1 MTDPIH
7 EQLSAFLDGELSVAE
22 SELLL
27 KRIERDPELKVLLER
42 YVLAGES
49 LRATAVQA
57 RPSRD
62 FSTRVA
68 AAIDGD
74 SAPGRARL
82 RAAQWLKPVA
92 GGAIA
97 AGVAA
102 VALVSFQMTPMFA
115 SQEAAQDANVSAEKT
130 PRVASRVTSVATSNS
145 QRLAGQGSNRS
156 LDGSGSA
163 SFVVPMPAPQRA
175 APPIHVVNNGR
186 LANFVVA
193 HSEYSSPLG
202 RRNVLTGLV
211 AADLPADQPVEQF
224 IVEQLALDETTLPPP
239 LPQPAT
245 GEAANR
251 GMLSRSPR

>member
-7 EQLSAFLDGELSVAE
+7 EQLSAFLDGELSAAE

-27 KRIERDPELKVLLER
+27 KRVERDPDLKVRLER
-42 YVLAGES
+42 YVLAGEA

-68 AAIDGD
+68 AAIDGE
-74 SAPGRARL
+74 SIPARAR
-82 RAAQWLKPVA
+82 RQAARWLKPVA

-102 VALVSFQMTPMFA
+102 VALVSFQVMPQGAALVA
-115 SQEAAQDANVSAEKT
+115 SQDAARD
-130 PRVASRVTSVATSNS
+130 SVATNEVGTLLVQTPVS
-145 QRLAGQGSNRS
+145 QTSSSKGSDS
-156 LDGSGSA
+156 YIVPQSGER
-163 SFVVPMPAPQRA
+163 RA
-175 APPIHVVNNGR
+175 APPIQVVNNGR

-211 AADLPADQPVEQF
+211 AEDLPADQPVEQF
-224 IVEQLALDETTLPPP
+224 VVEQLAVDETAAPPP
-239 LPQPAT
+239 ARPPVA
-245 GEAANR
+245 GDPANR
-251 GMLSRSPR
+251 GMLSNSPR

>member
-7 EQLSAFLDGELSVAE
+7 EQLSAFLDGELSSAE

-27 KRIERDPELKVLLER
+27 KRVERDPQLKVLLER
-42 YVLAGES
+42 YVLAGEA

-57 RPSRD
+57 RPSRE
-62 FSTRVA
+62 FAARVSA
-68 AAIDGD
+68 GIASD

-82 RAAQWLKPVA
+82 HIAQWLKPVA

-102 VALVSFQMTPMFA
+102 VALVSLQTTSQVSTPMATTQVAQETAREASSAQMTNQNA
-115 SQEAAQDANVSAEKT
+115 S
-130 PRVASRVTSVATSNS
+130 
-145 QRLAGQGSNRS
+145 
-156 LDGSGSA
+156 
-163 SFVVPMPAPQRA
+163 SFVVPTNEHRVT
-175 APPIHVVNNGR
+175 PPFQVAVNGR

-211 AADLPADQPVEQF
+211 AEEVALGQPEQM
-224 IVEQLALDETTLPPP
+224 P
-239 LPQPAT
+239 LYEEIAPTPKAEATKQPMIS
-245 GEAANR
+245 R
-251 GMLSRSPR
+251 GPR